1 MPTHREVL
9 CAPHAALQQR
19 FRALVQEASR
29 DARGAGRRFSL
40 AIPGGSVVTHLL
52 SALRVEDADWGATDI
67 YWCDERAVAP
77 THRDSNYGASM
88 GGWLASLADT
98 GVRVHRMAGDAVS
111 LDEAARDYARELGA
125 SLGEPPQLDIVVLG
139 VGEDGHVASL
149 FPGHPALRE
158 RDRWVLAVRHAPKPP
173 SERLTLTLP
182 VLTGARHV
190 VLAAFGA
197 GKHAAMRAA
206 LDDPTSTLPAAQ
218 VLQLATRNLVL
229 LDDAAALAPPR

>member
-9 CAPHAALQQR
+9 CAPLAALQQR
-19 FRALVQEASR
+19 FRALVQAASR
-29 DARGAGRRFSL
+29 DARDAGRRFSL

-52 SALRVEDADWGATDI
+52 SALRVDDADWGATDI

-77 THRDSNYGASM
+77 THHDSNYGASL
-88 GGWLASLADT
+88 GGWLSSLADT
-98 GVRVHRMAGDAVS
+98 GVRLHRMAGDAVS
-111 LDEAARDYARELGA
+111 LDEAARAYARELGT
-125 SLGEPPQLDIVVLG
+125 SLGEPPQLDLVVLG

-149 FPGHPALRE
+149 FPRHPALRE
-158 RDRWVLAVRHAPKPP
+158 RDRSVLAVHHAPKPP
-173 SERLTLTLP
+173 ADRLTLTLP

-197 GKHAAMRAA
+197 AKHAAIRAA

-218 VLQLATRNLVL
+218 VLQLATHPLVL
-229 LDDAAALAPPR
+229 LDEEAALGRPR